1 MRNLLKLL
9 HNMSKLFELIENPVE
24 GQSEVTERFH
34 LSDSTPS
41 NYNILRLMIGGVAV
55 TNLVTEDRNSFNKNY
70 LALYYNFENDIN
82 LEANLAQILNESI
95 DVDDLA
101 EFFFTRK
108 YNLKNKEFFK
118 RLENEFCNFLT
129 YQSKGSYTTAFIF
142 LYRILEVVS
151 YSFPLIY
158 ASKTYDFKHTY
169 SKLKDIFQSNS
180 GNSNGELG
188 FFKSAIKVMFENSD
202 LFNTS
207 IDIILEDEFE
217 KNKKIFTAI
226 KSVCDEKFFHTDTI
240 ENDKISICFGEV
252 SSFIITLRNRFFHL
266 FNRGDKNLESIEVI
280 DPDYLFHKI
289 NEPLFTWICVIY
301 VEINKFLLEEYEKYV
316 H

>member
-1 MRNLLKLL
+1 
-9 HNMSKLFELIENPVE
+9 MSKLFELIENPVDGYPVVAE
-24 GQSEVTERFH
+24 TFH

-41 NYNILRLMIGGVAV
+41 NYNILRLMMGGVSV
-55 TNLVTEDRNSFNKNY
+55 TNLDTTEKSDFNKNY
-70 LALYYNFENDIN
+70 LALYYNFDDDIN

-95 DVDDLA
+95 ESDDLA
-101 EFFFTRK
+101 EFFFTRR

-169 SKLKDIFQSNS
+169 SKLREIFQANS
-180 GNSNGELG
+180 GNSSGELG
-188 FFKSAIKVMFENSD
+188 FLKSAIKVMFEDSD
-202 LFNTS
+202 LFDTS
-207 IDIILEDEFE
+207 VDIILDDEFE
-217 KNKKIFTAI
+217 KNKKIFKAI
-226 KSVCDEKFFHTDTI
+226 KSVCEDKFFHTDTV

-280 DPDYLFHKI
+280 DPDYLFQKI
-289 NEPLFTWICVIY
+289 NEPLFAWICVIY

-316 H
+316 R